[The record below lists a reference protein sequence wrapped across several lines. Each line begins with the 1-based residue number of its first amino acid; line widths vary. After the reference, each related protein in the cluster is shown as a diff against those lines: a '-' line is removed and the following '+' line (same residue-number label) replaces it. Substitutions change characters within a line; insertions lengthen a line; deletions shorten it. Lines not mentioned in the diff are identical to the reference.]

1 MPAPINLIRVVVVD
15 DHVLVRHGL
24 REILNIEDDIEVV
37 GEAGDSAS
45 AVALAGE
52 KRPDIVLLDVEIPGD
67 EVTTTVRAIRSLS
80 PSTKLIILSMYDGP
94 TLLQKLLALGVNGYL
109 LKSITSQDLVAAIR
123 TAQKD
128 DGRALLSVSRA
139 SLARAHGGQGSVE
152 ARLSQRELM
161 VLRLVANA
169 MSNAQIANRLS
180 LTEATVKRHLR
191 NIFSKLNAVS
201 RIDAV
206 NKAIAGSFIDSAM
219 LDDHTVRAGY
229 GTHRQ
234 EGIASGPEAAHA
246 RRPVMLPKARCP
258 HNRSF

>member
-1 MPAPINLIRVVVVD
+1 VLCGVLQMPALINPIRVVIVD

-24 REILNIEDDIEVV
+24 LEILNSEDDIEVV
-37 GEAGDSAS
+37 GEAGDSAG
-45 AVALAGE
+45 AVTLAGE

-67 EVTTTVRAIRSLS
+67 EVATTVRAIRRLS

-94 TLLQKLLALGVNGYL
+94 TLLQELLALGVNGYL
-109 LKSITSQDLVAAIR
+109 LKSITRQDLVAAIR

-128 DGRALLSVSRA
+128 NERALLSVSRA
-139 SLARAHGGQGSVE
+139 SLARAHGGQGSAEVQ
-152 ARLSQRELM
+152 LSQRERMILQ
-161 VLRLVANA
+161 LVASA

-206 NKAIAGSFIDSAM
+206 NKAIAGSLIDSAIP
-219 LDDHTVRAGY
+219 DDATIRGGKRHMPPGRHRAW
-229 GTHRQ
+229 
-234 EGIASGPEAAHA
+234 P
-246 RRPVMLPKARCP
+246 
-258 HNRSF
+258 